1 MTLNAKMAMPD
12 SLPYPEK
19 PYLMKYEIQDDPKTF
34 YPGGGGGRYQ
44 RLHPQCIL
52 VFLRNNPETAV
63 GRRGQMWCP
72 LSILIPKGN

>member
-34 YPGGGGGRYQ
+34 YPGGGGGGGSKIAPAMYFGIFTQ
-44 RLHPQCIL
+44 
-52 VFLRNNPETAV
+52 
-63 GRRGQMWCP
+63 
-72 LSILIPKGN
+72 